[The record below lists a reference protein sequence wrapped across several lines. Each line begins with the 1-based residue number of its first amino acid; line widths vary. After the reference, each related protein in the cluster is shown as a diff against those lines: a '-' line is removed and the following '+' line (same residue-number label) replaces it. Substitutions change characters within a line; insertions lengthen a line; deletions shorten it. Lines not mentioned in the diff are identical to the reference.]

1 MLRIALLGD
10 YPLTPERI
18 SGGVEYVLH
27 SLAGELAKA
36 EDLDVHVVT
45 LRRDVPERQVRRV
58 AGVTAHYL
66 RPVYRFANITL
77 HLINK
82 LKLGRELAAIR
93 PDVIHAHIAGT
104 YGEVA
109 HRSGRPYVLTPHG
122 IRHREPTPG
131 ASWFTQAVRQPLIR
145 HNERQSVRAARHL
158 TAISPYVIRE
168 FGADV
173 RGQVHF
179 IENPTNHL
187 FFEAPDCTQP
197 GQILFAGYL
206 EERKSVS
213 HVIEALALLRERV
226 PSAHLILLG
235 QPRVAAFGEHLRR
248 LVKQSGLE
256 ERVTFA
262 GLVGERGVAE
272 ALSRC
277 AVLALPS
284 RQETAPTIIQQAMA
298 AGKPVVATRVGG
310 IPDLVADGRT
320 GLLVDYDDRPALA
333 EALAQILQNPMRGKQ
348 MGQAGRAEAEKR
360 FRVSVVAAKTRA
372 VYEQLVREAKVKPA

>member
-1 MLRIALLGD
+1 MLRVALLGD
-10 YPLTPERI
+10 YPLTPNRI

-36 EDLDVHVVT
+36 EDLEVHVIT
-45 LRRDVPERQVRRV
+45 LRRDVPARQVRR
-58 AGVTAHYL
+58 AEGVTAHYL
-66 RPVYRFANITL
+66 RPVYRFANVTF

-82 LKLGRELAAIR
+82 LKLWRELAALQ

-109 HRSGRPYVLTPHG
+109 HHTGKPYVLTPHG
-122 IRHREPTPG
+122 VRHREPTPG
-131 ASWFTQAVRQPLIR
+131 ASWFTRLVRQPLIR
-145 HNERQSVRAARHL
+145 HNERQSVRAAHYL
-158 TAISPYVIRE
+158 TAISPYVMRE

-173 RGQVHF
+173 RGQVHL
-179 IENPTNHL
+179 IENPTNDL

-206 EERKSVS
+206 EERKSVH
-213 HVIEALALLRERV
+213 HVIEALALLRERA
-226 PSAHLILLG
+226 PHAHLNLLG
-235 QPRVAAFGEHLRR
+235 QPRVAAFGERLREM
-248 LVKQSGLE
+248 VKQNGLE
-256 ERVTFA
+256 EHVTFA

-277 AVLALPS
+277 AVLVLPS

-310 IPDLVADGRT
+310 IPDLVAEGRT
-320 GLLVDYDDRPALA
+320 GLLVDYGDVPALVG
-333 EALAQILQNPMRGKQ
+333 ALAQILLNPALGRQ
-348 MGQAGRAEAEKR
+348 LGQAGQAEAEKR

-372 VYEQLVREAKVKPA
+372 MYEQIWREAKEGRA

>member
-10 YPLTPERI
+10 YPLTPTRI

-45 LRRDVPERQVRRV
+45 LRRDVPARQVRQ
-58 AGVTAHYL
+58 AEGVTAHYL
-66 RPVYRFANITL
+66 RPVYRFANVTF
-77 HLINK
+77 HFINK
-82 LKLGRELAAIR
+82 LKLWRELAAIQ

-109 HRSGRPYVLTPHG
+109 HHTGEPYVLTPHG

-131 ASWFTQAVRQPLIR
+131 ASWFTRAVRQPLIR
-145 HNERQSVRAARHL
+145 HNERQSVRAAKYL
-158 TAISPYVIRE
+158 TAISPYVMRE

-173 RGQVHF
+173 RGQVHL
-179 IENPTNHL
+179 IENPTNDL
-187 FFEAPDCTQP
+187 FFEIADCTQP

-206 EERKSVS
+206 EERKSVH

-226 PSAHLILLG
+226 PHAHLVLLG
-235 QPRVAAFGEHLRR
+235 QPRVAAFGERLRM
-248 LVKQSGLE
+248 LVKQYGLE
-256 ERVTFA
+256 DRVTFA

-272 ALSRC
+272 ALSHC
-277 AVLALPS
+277 SVLVLPS

-310 IPDLVADGRT
+310 IPDLVANGRT
-320 GLLVDYDDRPALA
+320 GLLMDYGDVAALA
-333 EALAQILQNPMRGKQ
+333 SAIEQILQNPALGKQ
-348 MGQAGRAEAEKR
+348 LGQAGRAEAEKR
-360 FRVSVVAAKTRA
+360 FRASVVTAQTREL
-372 VYEQLVREAKVKPA
+372 YEQIWREAKARPA

>member
-1 MLRIALLGD
+1 MLRLALLGD
-10 YPLTPERI
+10 YPLTPNRI

-36 EDLDVHVVT
+36 QDLDVHVVT
-45 LRRDVPERQVRRV
+45 LRRDVPARQVRRV
-58 AGVTAHYL
+58 ENVTAHYL
-66 RPVYRFANITL
+66 RPVYRFANVTF

-82 LKLGRELAAIR
+82 FKLWRELAAIQ

-109 HRSGRPYVLTPHG
+109 QHTGKPYVLPPHG

-131 ASWFTQAVRQPLIR
+131 ASWFTRVVRQPLIR
-145 HNERQSVRAARHL
+145 RNERHSVRAAKYL
-158 TAISPYVIRE
+158 TAISPYVMRE
-168 FGADV
+168 FGDDV
-173 RGQVHF
+173 RGQVHL
-179 IENPTNHL
+179 IENPTNAL
-187 FFEAPDCTQP
+187 FFEAQDCTQP

-206 EERKSVS
+206 EERKSVH

-226 PSAHLILLG
+226 PHAHLMLLG
-235 QPRVAAFGEHLRR
+235 QPREAAFGER
-248 LVKQSGLE
+248 LQAMVKQSGLE

-272 ALSRC
+272 ALSHC
-277 AVLALPS
+277 AVLVLPS

-320 GLLVDYDDRPALA
+320 GWLVNYGDVAALA
-333 EALAQILQNPMRGKQ
+333 NAIEKILQNPALGKQ
-348 MGQAGRAEAEKR
+348 LGQAGRAEAEKR
-360 FRVSVVAAKTRA
+360 FKANVVAAKTRA
-372 VYEQLVREAKVKPA
+372 LYEQIWREAQTRPA